1 MGCYSDSSSTHASP
15 GILAEGYGCRL
26 PWPCDAEVLVL
37 SGKLAVNATANKTN
51 QIARNPQLE

>member
-1 MGCYSDSSSTHASP
+1 MGYYSDSSSMDSSH

-26 PWPCDAEVLVL
+26 PWPWDAEVLVL
-37 SGKLAVNATANKTN
+37 SGKLAVNATANKTS